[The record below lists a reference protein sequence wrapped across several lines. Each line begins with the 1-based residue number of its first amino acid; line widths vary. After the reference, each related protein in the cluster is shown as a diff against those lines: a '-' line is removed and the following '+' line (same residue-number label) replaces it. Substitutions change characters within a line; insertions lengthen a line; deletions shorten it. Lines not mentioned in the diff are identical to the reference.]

1 MWQCLRRGPKC
12 AVLCWN
18 VLPGSLA
25 LVQLLWVGVCVC
37 VRDGERENRSLD
49 NNEEEDIRVDLEF
62 PSLIWETT

>member
-1 MWQCLRRGPKC
+1 MCCTLLEC
-12 AVLCWN
+12 APRLSGTR
-18 VLPGSLA
+18 PTS
-25 LVQLLWVGVCVC
+25 VGVCVC